1 MFYNQE
7 LIVFAIVSF
16 ILLTFVFDSG
26 AILLGEVR
34 WLSLLGVK
42 GFKTRDEKG
51 RLILAKVVGSDFVN
65 QFLTGC

>member
-1 MFYNQE
+1 M
-7 LIVFAIVSF
+7 
-16 ILLTFVFDSG
+16 FDSG

-51 RLILAKVVGSDFVN
+51 RLILAKGVGSDFVN